1 MPDEVIAV
9 TGGAQGFGE
18 AICME
23 MAVRGWTVAV
33 VDLNAQGAAAVAAAC
48 ARAGGKGFSIAV
60 DLATADGPASMIQ
73 QTVRQAGHIDV
84 LVNCAAI
91 APVEAFLEMS
101 AQAWER
107 ALLINVRAVA
117 LAMAAA
123 GREMAKRRGGRII
136 NVTSAAVRMA
146 LPNYAHYAASK
157 AAVDSLTRAGAVA
170 LARHGILV
178 NSISPG
184 MMDTPLQQR
193 SEEELCRLE
202 GRSDLERFKQERTAR
217 IPLGRRTTVEEMAK
231 AVAWLAA
238 EAPAYMTAERL
249 NVSGG
254 LDKD

>member
-1 MPDEVIAV
+1 MPDQVIAV

-18 AICME
+18 AICMAMGE
-23 MAVRGWTVAV
+23 RGWTVAV
-33 VDLNAQGAAAVAAAC
+33 ADLNAQGASAVAAAC
-48 ARAGGKGFSIAV
+48 AQAGGKGFPIVV
-60 DLATADGPASMIQ
+60 DLASADGPARMIE

-84 LVNCAAI
+84 LVNCAAV
-91 APVEAFLEMS
+91 APVEAFLDMS

-107 ALLINVRAVA
+107 ALLVNVRAVA

-123 GREMAKRRGGRII
+123 GREMARRNSGRII

-184 MMDTPLQQR
+184 MMDTPLQER

-217 IPLGRRTTVEEMAK
+217 IPLGRRTTVEEMAQ
-231 AVAWLAA
+231 AVAWLAT
-238 EAPAYMTAERL
+238 EAPSYMTAERL

>member
-1 MPDEVIAV
+1 MTARVITV
-9 TGGAQGFGE
+9 SGGAQGLGE
-18 AICME
+18 AVCKAMG
-23 MAVRGWTVAV
+23 ARGWTVAV
-33 VDLNAQGAAAVAAAC
+33 ADVNAQGASAVAAAC
-48 ARAGGKGFSIAV
+48 TQAGGKGLPIVV
-60 DLATADGPASMIQ
+60 DLATPEGPASMIEH
-73 QTVRQAGHIDV
+73 TVRQTGRLDV
-84 LVNCAAI
+84 LVNGAAV
-91 APVEAFLEMS
+91 APVEAFLDMT

-107 ALLINVRAVA
+107 ALLVNVRAVA

-123 GREMAKRRGGRII
+123 AREMAKRDGGRII

-146 LPNYAHYAASK
+146 LPNYAAYAATK

-193 SEEELCRLE
+193 SEEELCQLE
-202 GRSDLERFKQERTAR
+202 GRDDLERFKQERTAR
-217 IPLGRRTTVEEMAK
+217 IPLGRRTTVEEMAQ
-231 AVAWLAA
+231 AVAWLAL
-238 EAPAYMTAERL
+238 EAPAYMTAARL